1 MSNLPVNTPSEYQ
14 LPPSTTGTVDDLD
27 EPEDEREDENE
38 IPVRAPSDRTE
49 APEEFEEDEG
59 ERDPADPSSIPA

>member
-1 MSNLPVNTPSEYQ
+1 MSTLPVNTPPEYRC
-14 LPPSTTGTVDDLD
+14 PSTTGTVDDLD

-49 APEEFEEDEG
+49 APEEFEEDPA
-59 ERDPADPSSIPA
+59 ERDPADPASIPA